1 MLLRSTT
8 VEYPDCLLVF
18 CILFCDPFIHT
29 IIPLGQRPRP
39 CLFPLSPWPQKQ
51 SPLPPQQQRL
61 CKAPNGKAAVV
72 EKTDTLDPSST
83 SKPDKKVYDAEQER
97 IKNDIDALQA
107 KLNAVRDKISLATKP
122 SGNERRNQL
131 RAELDGLR
139 GQQTSNKASRGKI
152 LDQVKALQEN
162 IQKKIKDIQAAQSK
176 IPFKTVAEVDA
187 RIKTLEKQVE
197 SGNMKLADEK
207 RAVQE
212 ISTCKRN
219 RRTVEGFQSIQDS
232 IEADRK
238 TIEDL
243 RTQLDDPEF
252 KATSDR
258 FDTIKAELDELKKEG
273 DEAYAG
279 RSKLFEER
287 DDLQNQLNTLWTA
300 KRESSQQYRDNN
312 DRYWTKVN
320 EDRARRAERAKAQR
334 AAEEAEKKREVAQ
347 RLREEAELPAFQA
360 QIEDCQ
366 TLIDFFSGK
375 STTVTLKSA
384 SAAKAEVAGVPKLEI
399 RQVDAA
405 PEGLV
410 VRKKKGE
417 EQDNYFVASKGKG
430 KNKKGTPKPQ
440 PEQEQPS
447 TDRFVVSLANLSAL
461 MEFSIPP
468 PTSQSDVPRV
478 IEDLTTKKNWFQAN
492 QDRVTK
498 ENIAKAEAQIQ
509 KLAASAKELGTPEV
523 PLEPSSTPK
532 STDIHTSAVPSEEV
546 DAKLEAVEEQEI
558 AADS

>member
-1 MLLRSTT
+1 
-8 VEYPDCLLVF
+8 
-18 CILFCDPFIHT
+18 
-29 IIPLGQRPRP
+29 
-39 CLFPLSPWPQKQ
+39 
-51 SPLPPQQQRL
+51 
-61 CKAPNGKAAVV
+61 
-72 EKTDTLDPSST
+72 
-83 SKPDKKVYDAEQER
+83 
-97 IKNDIDALQA
+97 
-107 KLNAVRDKISLATKP
+107 
-122 SGNERRNQL
+122 
-131 RAELDGLR
+131 
-139 GQQTSNKASRGKI
+139 
-152 LDQVKALQEN
+152 
-162 IQKKIKDIQAAQSK
+162 
-176 IPFKTVAEVDA
+176 
-187 RIKTLEKQVE
+187 
-197 SGNMKLADEK
+197 MKLADEK

-532 STDIHTSAVPSEEV
+532 TTDIPTSAVPSEEV

>member
-1 MLLRSTT
+1 MAPKAKPAAAANNGSA
-8 VEYPDCLLVF
+8 
-18 CILFCDPFIHT
+18 
-29 IIPLGQRPRP
+29 
-39 CLFPLSPWPQKQ
+39 KA
-51 SPLPPQQQRL
+51 
-61 CKAPNGKAAVV
+61 APNGKAAAAGPVV
-72 EKTDTLDPSST
+72 EKTDTLDLSQSST
-83 SKPDKKVYDAEQER
+83 SKPDKKAYDAEQER
-97 IKNDIDALQA
+97 IKNEIDALQA

-122 SGNERRNQL
+122 SGNERRLQL

-152 LDQVKALQEN
+152 LDQVKALQET

-212 ISTCKRN
+212 MSTCKRN

-232 IEADRK
+232 IETDRK

-243 RTQLDDPEF
+243 RKQLDDPDF

-287 DDLQNQLNTLWTA
+287 DDLQNQLNVLWTS

-312 DRYWTKVN
+312 DRYWAKVN
-320 EDRARRAERAKAQR
+320 EDRARRAERARAQR

-347 RLREEAELPAFQA
+347 RLRDEAELPAFQA

-410 VRKKKGE
+410 ARKKKGE
-417 EQDNYFVASKGKG
+417 VEVNYFVASKGKG

-440 PEQEQPS
+440 VEQEQQPS
-447 TDRFVVSLANLSAL
+447 SDRFVVSLANLSAL

-468 PTSQSDVPRV
+468 PTSQSDVPRL

-498 ENIAKAEAQIQ
+498 ENIAKAEAQIL
-509 KLAASAKELGTPEV
+509 KLAASAKEITPEV
-523 PLEPSSTPK
+523 PLEPYSTPI
-532 STDIHTSAVPSEEV
+532 SADIPNAAVPSEEV
-546 DAKLEAVEEQEI
+546 DAKLEAVEEQES